1 MNPET
6 HFLVER
12 PYLDVVDDLLTAL
25 VGGVVNEAIEY
36 DVKAD
41 LYRLS
46 EPAQDV
52 RGITG
57 TIEVGEEKVEK
68 HHAFLKGI
76 DFEFSEG
83 DNAVVWAENGDK
95 PKDET
100 IFYVDYFR
108 RESRSPISDIN
119 VGSVARTLA
128 EAIGREI
135 ATVYEQINQAYRS
148 GFLETAT
155 GKSLDLVVSILGITR
170 KTAEFATGLVTFFRD
185 PAVAGAIAI
194 PQGLALQTA
203 KGDAFF
209 ETAEPRILQAGQ
221 VRIDAPVRAAA
232 GFGGDKGIVP
242 AGAIT
247 AMVQPLAGISR
258 ITNFD
263 PPARAAAN
271 ETDEELRARA
281 RAALRALGK
290 ATLAA
295 IDRVIREGRGVPIE
309 YWDPN
314 SPPAKRSDPGTL
326 SVLLEAEP
334 ERLPSLSAAVQDTRA
349 AGVLVTL
356 VARYVF
362 FRPRMVV
369 NIAPGL
375 TPAGKEK
382 VRLAVIEALQAYV
395 DGLGSGDPADGKKLL
410 DAAKGVA
417 DVADVLFKDVITW
430 KSDVGQPAAQVL
442 ADALTAAAA
451 TAPAGPEGDATRR
464 EAILKILSEA
474 APTAP
479 TGSRTPDRTLLQ
491 GASGLRASDAEIEKA
506 EFQVKA
512 GFNVTAGAEGEK
524 AWVVLDMRPED
535 VVLEEAGGAD

>member
-25 VGGVVNEAIEY
+25 VGGVVNEAILY

-57 TIEVGEEKVEK
+57 AFGEEGRR
-68 HHAFLKGI
+68 HAFLKGI

-83 DNAVVWAENGDK
+83 DNAVVWAEDGDK
-95 PKDET
+95 PNDET
-100 IFYVDYFR
+100 TFYVDYFR

-148 GFLETAT
+148 GFIETAT

-194 PQGLALQTA
+194 PQGFALQTA

-209 ETAEPRILQAGQ
+209 ETTEPRILQAGQ

-258 ITNFD
+258 VTNFD
-263 PPARAAAN
+263 PTARAAAN

-334 ERLPSLSAAVQDTRA
+334 ERLPSLNAAVQDTRA

-417 DVADVLFKDVITW
+417 DVSDVLFKDVITW
-430 KSDVGQPAAQVL
+430 KSDVGRPAAQVL
-442 ADALTAAAA
+442 ADALTAAVA
-451 TAPAGPEGDATRR
+451 TAPAGPEGDAARR

-491 GASGLRASDAEIEKA
+491 GASESRATDAEIEKA

-512 GFNVTAGAEGEK
+512 EVDGEK
-524 AWVVLDMRPED
+524 GWVVLDMRPED
-535 VVLEEAGGAD
+535 IVLEEAGGAD